1 MVKFVASD
9 LDGTLL
15 LNGAQSVDESA
26 IQYINK
32 LVDKGVIFAPA
43 SGRQITS
50 LKRLFG
56 AVSDKLAYIAEN
68 GALVEYKGETIGK
81 TAMDRKLALEI
92 IEDVIEQ
99 PDCEVLVSGEHTA
112 YIKPKSEEYYYR
124 MTKVVNYHTTLV
136 DKFTDIDED
145 ILKIAVCDM
154 TGIKNSKEHFINKWS
169 DKASVLVSG
178 ELYLDLM
185 DTNVN
190 KGRGIEQIQK
200 YFSLKPEE
208 CMAFGDQMNDY
219 TLLKA
224 VKYSYAMANAVPRIK
239 DIAYGIAK
247 SNDHQGVLEVIKKEV
262 LNQK

>member
-1 MVKFVASD
+1 MIKFVASD

-56 AVSDKLAYIAEN
+56 TVSDKLAYIAEN
-68 GALVEYKGETIGK
+68 GALVEYMGETIGK
-81 TAMDRKLALEI
+81 TPMDRKLALEI

-99 PDCEVLVSGEHTA
+99 PDCEVLVSGEHT
-112 YIKPKSEEYYYR
+112 EEYYYR

-208 CMAFGDQMNDY
+208 CMAFGDNYNDIAMLDRVY
-219 TLLKA
+219 YSYVMEKA
-224 VKYSYAMANAVPRIK
+224 VEDV
-239 DIAYGIAK
+239 
-247 SNDHQGVLEVIKKEV
+247 KKHGRFVTGWVEGT
-262 LNQK
+262 LREQFKEIR

>member
-99 PDCEVLVSGEHTA
+99 PNCEVLVSGEHTA
-112 YIKPKSEEYYYR
+112 YIKPKSQEYYYR

-154 TGIKNSKEHFINKWS
+154 TGIK
-169 DKASVLVSG
+169 
-178 ELYLDLM
+178 
-185 DTNVN
+185 
-190 KGRGIEQIQK
+190 QIQK

-208 CMAFGDQMNDY
+208 CMAFGDNYNDIAMLDRVY
-219 TLLKA
+219 YSYVMEKA
-224 VKYSYAMANAVPRIK
+224 VDDV
-239 DIAYGIAK
+239 
-247 SNDHQGVLEVIKKEV
+247 KKHGRFVTGWVEGT
-262 LNQK
+262 LREQFKEIR

>member
-15 LNGAQSVDESA
+15 LNGAQSVDEST

-99 PDCEVLVSGEHTA
+99 PNCEVLVSGEHTS
-112 YIKPKSEEYYYR
+112 YIKPKSQEYYYR

-154 TGIKNSKEHFINKWS
+154 TGNKSAILEKRKLEQFNTDFEKYEAGIYMEFNNSEWKKLS
-169 DKASVLVSG
+169 
-178 ELYLDLM
+178 
-185 DTNVN
+185 
-190 KGRGIEQIQK
+190 IQD
-200 YFSLKPEE
+200 
-208 CMAFGDQMNDY
+208 AY
-219 TLLKA
+219 TLG
-224 VKYSYAMANAVPRIK
+224 SSFEDIFNAYFGK
-239 DIAYGIAK
+239 
-247 SNDHQGVLEVIKKEV
+247 
-262 LNQK
+262 